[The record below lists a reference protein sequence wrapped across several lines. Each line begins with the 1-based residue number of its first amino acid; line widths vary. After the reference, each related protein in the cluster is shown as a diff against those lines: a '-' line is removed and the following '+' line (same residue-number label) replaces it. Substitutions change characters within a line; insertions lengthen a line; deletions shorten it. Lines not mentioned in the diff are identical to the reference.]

1 MIINVCKE
9 KNMTSRDVVNIISK
23 HLHTK
28 KVGHTGTLDPLATGV
43 LIVCTNHDTK
53 LVDILTSKNKEYI
66 ATMRLGIQTDTGDIT
81 GNIIK
86 KASYKVTKD
95 QIIKVLNSFLGSSTQ
110 TVPIY
115 SAVKINGKKLYEYA
129 RNGEEVTL
137 PTREINISSIELL
150 DYHDDLI
157 KFKVTVSKGTYIRS
171 LIEDIGKTLQ
181 TVATMEDLV
190 RTKQGNYKIEDS
202 YTLEDI
208 KKQSPYP
215 VGELNVAYAKYFVGN
230 SYLYPINNQEV
241 NISNVT
247 FEPGCRN
254 NWHIHHGA
262 GQILLCTAGRG
273 YYQEWGKP
281 AQELNVGDTVYI
293 APEIKHWHGAAP
305 ESYFVH
311 IAESVP
317 NENASNEWLEAVDE
331 EEYLKLK

>member
-86 KASYKVTKD
+86 RATYKVTKD
-95 QIIKVLNSFLGSSTQ
+95 QIIKVLNNFLGSSTQ

-129 RNGEEVTL
+129 RNGKEVTL

-208 KKQSPYP
+208 KNDNYKPIP
-215 VGELNVAYAKYFVGN
+215 LNIVLKDYHTYNLNATEYFKVKNGSKMLLN
-230 SYLYPINNQEV
+230 IDDKIVTLLYNNKPIALYRKEND
-241 NISNVT
+241 IY
-247 FEPGCRN
+247 R
-254 NWHIHHGA
+254 
-262 GQILLCTAGRG
+262 
-273 YYQEWGKP
+273 
-281 AQELNVGDTVYI
+281 VYKML
-293 APEIKHWHGAAP
+293 EI
-305 ESYFVH
+305 
-311 IAESVP
+311 
-317 NENASNEWLEAVDE
+317 NTDDN
-331 EEYLKLK
+331 

>member
-86 KASYKVTKD
+86 RATYKVTKD
-95 QIIKVLNSFLGSSTQ
+95 QIIKVLNNFLGSSTQ

-208 KKQSPYP
+208 KNDNYKPIP
-215 VGELNVAYAKYFVGN
+215 LNIVLKDYHTYNLNATEYFKVKNG
-230 SYLYPINNQEV
+230 SK
-241 NISNVT
+241 
-247 FEPGCRN
+247 
-254 NWHIHHGA
+254 
-262 GQILLCTAGRG
+262 ILLNIDDKIVTLL
-273 YYQEWGKP
+273 YNNKP
-281 AQELNVGDTVYI
+281 IALYRKENDIYRVYKML
-293 APEIKHWHGAAP
+293 EI
-305 ESYFVH
+305 
-311 IAESVP
+311 
-317 NENASNEWLEAVDE
+317 NTDDN
-331 EEYLKLK
+331 

>member
-86 KASYKVTKD
+86 RATYKVTKD

-208 KKQSPYP
+208 KNDNYKPIP
-215 VGELNVAYAKYFVGN
+215 LNIVLKDYHTYNLNATEYFKVKNGSKMLLN
-230 SYLYPINNQEV
+230 IDDKIVTLLYNNKPIALYRKEND
-241 NISNVT
+241 IY
-247 FEPGCRN
+247 R
-254 NWHIHHGA
+254 
-262 GQILLCTAGRG
+262 
-273 YYQEWGKP
+273 
-281 AQELNVGDTVYI
+281 VYKML
-293 APEIKHWHGAAP
+293 EI
-305 ESYFVH
+305 
-311 IAESVP
+311 
-317 NENASNEWLEAVDE
+317 NTDDN
-331 EEYLKLK
+331 

>member
-86 KASYKVTKD
+86 RATYKVTKD
-95 QIIKVLNSFLGSSTQ
+95 QIIKVLNNFLVSSTQ

-137 PTREINISSIELL
+137 PTREINISNIELL

-208 KKQSPYP
+208 KNDNYKPIP
-215 VGELNVAYAKYFVGN
+215 LNIVLKDYHTYNLNATEYFKVKNGSKMLLN
-230 SYLYPINNQEV
+230 IDDKIVTLLYNNKPIALYRKEND
-241 NISNVT
+241 IY
-247 FEPGCRN
+247 R
-254 NWHIHHGA
+254 
-262 GQILLCTAGRG
+262 
-273 YYQEWGKP
+273 
-281 AQELNVGDTVYI
+281 VYKML
-293 APEIKHWHGAAP
+293 EI
-305 ESYFVH
+305 
-311 IAESVP
+311 
-317 NENASNEWLEAVDE
+317 NTDDN
-331 EEYLKLK
+331 

>member
-86 KASYKVTKD
+86 KASYKVTKA

-115 SAVKINGKKLYEYA
+115 SAIKINGKKLYEYA

-137 PTREINISSIELL
+137 PTREINISNIELL

-171 LIEDIGKTLQ
+171 LIEDIGKALQ

-190 RTKQGNYKIEDS
+190 RTKQGHYKIEDS

-208 KKQSPYP
+208 KNDKYKPIP
-215 VGELNVAYAKYFVGN
+215 LNVV
-230 SYLYPINNQEV
+230 LEDYPTYN
-241 NISNVT
+241 
-247 FEPGCRN
+247 
-254 NWHIHHGA
+254 
-262 GQILLCTAGRG
+262 L
-273 YYQEWGKP
+273 
-281 AQELNVGDTVYI
+281 
-293 APEIKHWHGAAP
+293 
-305 ESYFVH
+305 
-311 IAESVP
+311 
-317 NENASNEWLEAVDE
+317 NENEYFKVKNGSKMFLNIDDKIATLLYNNKPIALYIKENDVYRVYKMLEINTDNN
-331 EEYLKLK
+331 

>member
-86 KASYKVTKD
+86 RATYKVTKD
-95 QIIKVLNSFLGSSTQ
+95 QIIKVLNNFLGSSTQ

-208 KKQSPYP
+208 K
-215 VGELNVAYAKYFVGN
+215 
-230 SYLYPINNQEV
+230 
-241 NISNVT
+241 
-247 FEPGCRN
+247 
-254 NWHIHHGA
+254 
-262 GQILLCTAGRG
+262 
-273 YYQEWGKP
+273 
-281 AQELNVGDTVYI
+281 
-293 APEIKHWHGAAP
+293 
-305 ESYFVH
+305 
-311 IAESVP
+311 
-317 NENASNEWLEAVDE
+317 NENYKPIPLNIVLKDYHTYNLNATEYFKVKNGSKMLLNIDDKIVTLLYNNKPIALYKKENDLYHVYKMLEISTE
-331 EEYLKLK
+331 NN

>member
-86 KASYKVTKD
+86 RATYKVTKD
-95 QIIKVLNSFLGSSTQ
+95 QIIKVLNNFLGSSKQ

-137 PTREINISSIELL
+137 PTREINISNIELL

-208 KKQSPYP
+208 KNDNYKPIP
-215 VGELNVAYAKYFVGN
+215 LNIVLKDYHTYNLNATEYFKVKNGSKMLLN
-230 SYLYPINNQEV
+230 IDDKIVTLLYNKPIALYRKEND
-241 NISNVT
+241 IY
-247 FEPGCRN
+247 R
-254 NWHIHHGA
+254 
-262 GQILLCTAGRG
+262 
-273 YYQEWGKP
+273 
-281 AQELNVGDTVYI
+281 VYKML
-293 APEIKHWHGAAP
+293 EI
-305 ESYFVH
+305 
-311 IAESVP
+311 
-317 NENASNEWLEAVDE
+317 NTDDN
-331 EEYLKLK
+331 

>member
-86 KASYKVTKD
+86 RATYKVTKD
-95 QIIKVLNSFLGSSTQ
+95 QIIKVLNNFLGSSTQ

-202 YTLEDI
+202 YTLENIKNDNYKPIPLNIVLKDYHTYNLNATEYFKVKNGSKMLLNIDDKIVTLLYNNKPIALYRKENDI
-208 KKQSPYP
+208 YRVYKML
-215 VGELNVAYAKYFVGN
+215 E
-230 SYLYPINNQEV
+230 INTDDN
-241 NISNVT
+241 
-247 FEPGCRN
+247 
-254 NWHIHHGA
+254 
-262 GQILLCTAGRG
+262 
-273 YYQEWGKP
+273 
-281 AQELNVGDTVYI
+281 
-293 APEIKHWHGAAP
+293 
-305 ESYFVH
+305 
-311 IAESVP
+311 
-317 NENASNEWLEAVDE
+317 
-331 EEYLKLK
+331 

>member
-86 KASYKVTKD
+86 RATYKVTKD
-95 QIIKVLNSFLGSSTQ
+95 QIIKVLNNFLGSSTQ

-137 PTREINISSIELL
+137 PTREINISNIELL

-208 KKQSPYP
+208 KNDNYKPMP
-215 VGELNVAYAKYFVGN
+215 LNIVLKDYHTYNLNATEYFKVKKGSKMLLN
-230 SYLYPINNQEV
+230 IDDKIVTLLYNNKPIALYRKEND
-241 NISNVT
+241 IY
-247 FEPGCRN
+247 R
-254 NWHIHHGA
+254 
-262 GQILLCTAGRG
+262 
-273 YYQEWGKP
+273 
-281 AQELNVGDTVYI
+281 VYKML
-293 APEIKHWHGAAP
+293 EI
-305 ESYFVH
+305 
-311 IAESVP
+311 
-317 NENASNEWLEAVDE
+317 NTDDN
-331 EEYLKLK
+331 

>member
-43 LIVCTNHDTK
+43 LIVCTNNDTK

-86 KASYKVTKD
+86 RATYKVTKD
-95 QIIKVLNSFLGSSTQ
+95 QIIKVLNNFLGSSTQ

-190 RTKQGNYKIEDS
+190 RTKQGNYKIENS

-208 KKQSPYP
+208 KNDNYKPIP
-215 VGELNVAYAKYFVGN
+215 LNIVLKDYHTYNLNATEYFKVKNGSKMLLN
-230 SYLYPINNQEV
+230 IDDKIVTLLYNNKPIALYRKEND
-241 NISNVT
+241 IY
-247 FEPGCRN
+247 
-254 NWHIHHGA
+254 H
-262 GQILLCTAGRG
+262 
-273 YYQEWGKP
+273 
-281 AQELNVGDTVYI
+281 VYKML
-293 APEIKHWHGAAP
+293 EI
-305 ESYFVH
+305 
-311 IAESVP
+311 
-317 NENASNEWLEAVDE
+317 NTDDN
-331 EEYLKLK
+331 

>member
-86 KASYKVTKD
+86 RATYKVTKD
-95 QIIKVLNSFLGSSTQ
+95 QIIKVLNNFLGSSTQ

-208 KKQSPYP
+208 KNDNYKSIP
-215 VGELNVAYAKYFVGN
+215 LNIVLKDYHTYNLSATEYFKVKNGSKMLLN
-230 SYLYPINNQEV
+230 IDDKIVTLLYNNKPIALYRKEND
-241 NISNVT
+241 IY
-247 FEPGCRN
+247 R
-254 NWHIHHGA
+254 
-262 GQILLCTAGRG
+262 
-273 YYQEWGKP
+273 
-281 AQELNVGDTVYI
+281 VYKML
-293 APEIKHWHGAAP
+293 EI
-305 ESYFVH
+305 
-311 IAESVP
+311 
-317 NENASNEWLEAVDE
+317 NTDDN
-331 EEYLKLK
+331 

>member
-86 KASYKVTKD
+86 RATYKVTKE
-95 QIIKVLNSFLGSSTQ
+95 QIIKVLNNFLGSSTQ

-208 KKQSPYP
+208 KNDNYKPIP
-215 VGELNVAYAKYFVGN
+215 LNIVLKDYHTYNLNATEYFKVKNGSKMLLN
-230 SYLYPINNQEV
+230 IDDKIVTLLYNNKPIALYRKEND
-241 NISNVT
+241 IY
-247 FEPGCRN
+247 R
-254 NWHIHHGA
+254 
-262 GQILLCTAGRG
+262 
-273 YYQEWGKP
+273 
-281 AQELNVGDTVYI
+281 VYKML
-293 APEIKHWHGAAP
+293 EI
-305 ESYFVH
+305 
-311 IAESVP
+311 
-317 NENASNEWLEAVDE
+317 NTDDN
-331 EEYLKLK
+331 

>member
-86 KASYKVTKD
+86 RATYKVTKD
-95 QIIKVLNSFLGSSTQ
+95 QIIKVLNNFLGSSTQ

-208 KKQSPYP
+208 KNDNYKPIPLNIVLKDYHTYNLNATEYFKVKNGSKMLLNIDDKIVTLLYNNKP
-215 VGELNVAYAKYFVGN
+215 VA
-230 SYLYPINNQEV
+230 LYRKENDIYRVYKMLEINTDDN
-241 NISNVT
+241 
-247 FEPGCRN
+247 
-254 NWHIHHGA
+254 
-262 GQILLCTAGRG
+262 
-273 YYQEWGKP
+273 
-281 AQELNVGDTVYI
+281 
-293 APEIKHWHGAAP
+293 
-305 ESYFVH
+305 
-311 IAESVP
+311 
-317 NENASNEWLEAVDE
+317 
-331 EEYLKLK
+331 

>member
-43 LIVCTNHDTK
+43 LIVCTNNDTK

-86 KASYKVTKD
+86 RATYKVTKD
-95 QIIKVLNSFLGSSTQ
+95 QIIKVLNNFLGSSTQ

-137 PTREINISSIELL
+137 PAREINISSIELL

-208 KKQSPYP
+208 KNDNYKPIP
-215 VGELNVAYAKYFVGN
+215 LNIVLKDYHTYNLNATEYFKVKNGSKMLLN
-230 SYLYPINNQEV
+230 IDDKIATLLYNNKPIALYRKEND
-241 NISNVT
+241 IY
-247 FEPGCRN
+247 R
-254 NWHIHHGA
+254 
-262 GQILLCTAGRG
+262 
-273 YYQEWGKP
+273 
-281 AQELNVGDTVYI
+281 VYKML
-293 APEIKHWHGAAP
+293 EI
-305 ESYFVH
+305 
-311 IAESVP
+311 
-317 NENASNEWLEAVDE
+317 NTDDN
-331 EEYLKLK
+331 

>member
-66 ATMRLGIQTDTGDIT
+66 ATMRLGIQTDTGDII

-86 KASYKVTKD
+86 RATYKVTKD
-95 QIIKVLNSFLGSSTQ
+95 QIIKVLNNFLGSSKQ

-137 PTREINISSIELL
+137 PTREINISNIELL

-208 KKQSPYP
+208 KNDNYKPIP
-215 VGELNVAYAKYFVGN
+215 LNIVLKDYHTYNLNATEYFKVKNGSKMLLN
-230 SYLYPINNQEV
+230 IDDKIVTLLYNNKPIALYRKEND
-241 NISNVT
+241 IY
-247 FEPGCRN
+247 R
-254 NWHIHHGA
+254 
-262 GQILLCTAGRG
+262 
-273 YYQEWGKP
+273 
-281 AQELNVGDTVYI
+281 VYKML
-293 APEIKHWHGAAP
+293 EI
-305 ESYFVH
+305 
-311 IAESVP
+311 
-317 NENASNEWLEAVDE
+317 NTDDN
-331 EEYLKLK
+331 

>member
-86 KASYKVTKD
+86 RDTYKVTKD
-95 QIIKVLNSFLGSSTQ
+95 QIIKVLNNFLGSSTQ

-208 KKQSPYP
+208 KNDNYKPIP
-215 VGELNVAYAKYFVGN
+215 LNIVLKDYHTYNLNATEYFKVKNGSKMLLN
-230 SYLYPINNQEV
+230 IDDKIVTLLYNNKPIALYRKEND
-241 NISNVT
+241 IY
-247 FEPGCRN
+247 R
-254 NWHIHHGA
+254 
-262 GQILLCTAGRG
+262 
-273 YYQEWGKP
+273 
-281 AQELNVGDTVYI
+281 VYKML
-293 APEIKHWHGAAP
+293 EI
-305 ESYFVH
+305 
-311 IAESVP
+311 
-317 NENASNEWLEAVDE
+317 NTDDN
-331 EEYLKLK
+331 

>member
-43 LIVCTNHDTK
+43 LIVCTNRDTK

-86 KASYKVTKD
+86 RATYKVTKD
-95 QIIKVLNSFLGSSTQ
+95 QIIKVLNNFLGSSTQ

-129 RNGEEVTL
+129 RNREEVTL

-208 KKQSPYP
+208 KNDNYKPIP
-215 VGELNVAYAKYFVGN
+215 LNIVLKDYHTYNLNATEYFKVKNGSKMLLN
-230 SYLYPINNQEV
+230 IDDKIVTLLYNNKPIALYRKEND
-241 NISNVT
+241 IY
-247 FEPGCRN
+247 R
-254 NWHIHHGA
+254 
-262 GQILLCTAGRG
+262 
-273 YYQEWGKP
+273 
-281 AQELNVGDTVYI
+281 VYKML
-293 APEIKHWHGAAP
+293 EI
-305 ESYFVH
+305 
-311 IAESVP
+311 
-317 NENASNEWLEAVDE
+317 NTDDN
-331 EEYLKLK
+331 

>member
-53 LVDILTSKNKEYI
+53 LVDILTSKNKKYI

-86 KASYKVTKD
+86 RATYKVTKD
-95 QIIKVLNSFLGSSTQ
+95 QIIKVLNNFLGSSTQ

-137 PTREINISSIELL
+137 PTREINISNIELL

-208 KKQSPYP
+208 KNDNYKPIP
-215 VGELNVAYAKYFVGN
+215 LNIVLKDYHTYNLNATEYFKVKNGSKMLLN
-230 SYLYPINNQEV
+230 IDDKIVTLLYNNKPIALYRKEND
-241 NISNVT
+241 IY
-247 FEPGCRN
+247 R
-254 NWHIHHGA
+254 
-262 GQILLCTAGRG
+262 
-273 YYQEWGKP
+273 
-281 AQELNVGDTVYI
+281 VYKML
-293 APEIKHWHGAAP
+293 EI
-305 ESYFVH
+305 
-311 IAESVP
+311 
-317 NENASNEWLEAVDE
+317 NTDDN
-331 EEYLKLK
+331 

>member
-9 KNMTSRDVVNIISK
+9 KNMTSRDVVNIISR

-86 KASYKVTKD
+86 RATYKVTKD
-95 QIIKVLNSFLGSSTQ
+95 QIIKVLNNFLGSSTQ

-208 KKQSPYP
+208 KNDNYKPIP
-215 VGELNVAYAKYFVGN
+215 LNIVLKDYHTYNLNATEYFKVKNGSKMLLN
-230 SYLYPINNQEV
+230 IDDKIVTLLYNNKPIALYRKEND
-241 NISNVT
+241 IY
-247 FEPGCRN
+247 R
-254 NWHIHHGA
+254 
-262 GQILLCTAGRG
+262 
-273 YYQEWGKP
+273 
-281 AQELNVGDTVYI
+281 VYKML
-293 APEIKHWHGAAP
+293 EI
-305 ESYFVH
+305 
-311 IAESVP
+311 
-317 NENASNEWLEAVDE
+317 NTDDN
-331 EEYLKLK
+331 

>member
-86 KASYKVTKD
+86 RATYKVTKD
-95 QIIKVLNSFLGSSTQ
+95 QIIKVLNNFLGSSTQ

-171 LIEDIGKTLQ
+171 LIEDIGKILQ

-208 KKQSPYP
+208 KNDNYKPMP
-215 VGELNVAYAKYFVGN
+215 LNIVLKDYHTYNLNATEYFKVKNGSKMLLN
-230 SYLYPINNQEV
+230 IDDKIVTLLYNNKPIALYRKEND
-241 NISNVT
+241 IY
-247 FEPGCRN
+247 R
-254 NWHIHHGA
+254 
-262 GQILLCTAGRG
+262 
-273 YYQEWGKP
+273 
-281 AQELNVGDTVYI
+281 VYKML
-293 APEIKHWHGAAP
+293 EI
-305 ESYFVH
+305 
-311 IAESVP
+311 
-317 NENASNEWLEAVDE
+317 NTDDN
-331 EEYLKLK
+331 

>member
-86 KASYKVTKD
+86 RATYKVTKD
-95 QIIKVLNSFLGSSTQ
+95 QIIKVLNNFLGSSTQ

-129 RNGEEVTL
+129 RNGKEVTL

-208 KKQSPYP
+208 KKDNYKPIP
-215 VGELNVAYAKYFVGN
+215 LNIVLKDYHTYNLNATEYFKVKNGSKMLLN
-230 SYLYPINNQEV
+230 IDDKIVTLLYNNKPIALYRKEND
-241 NISNVT
+241 IY
-247 FEPGCRN
+247 R
-254 NWHIHHGA
+254 
-262 GQILLCTAGRG
+262 
-273 YYQEWGKP
+273 
-281 AQELNVGDTVYI
+281 VYKML
-293 APEIKHWHGAAP
+293 EI
-305 ESYFVH
+305 
-311 IAESVP
+311 
-317 NENASNEWLEAVDE
+317 NTDDN
-331 EEYLKLK
+331 

>member
-86 KASYKVTKD
+86 RATYKVTKE
-95 QIIKVLNSFLGSSTQ
+95 QIIKVLNNFLGSSTQ

-208 KKQSPYP
+208 KNDNYKPIP
-215 VGELNVAYAKYFVGN
+215 LNIVLKDYHTYNLSATEYFKVKNGSKMLLNIDDKIVTLLYNNKPIALYRKGN
-230 SYLYPINNQEV
+230 DIYRVYKMLEINTDDN
-241 NISNVT
+241 
-247 FEPGCRN
+247 
-254 NWHIHHGA
+254 
-262 GQILLCTAGRG
+262 
-273 YYQEWGKP
+273 
-281 AQELNVGDTVYI
+281 
-293 APEIKHWHGAAP
+293 
-305 ESYFVH
+305 
-311 IAESVP
+311 
-317 NENASNEWLEAVDE
+317 
-331 EEYLKLK
+331 

>member
-23 HLHTK
+23 HLYTK

-86 KASYKVTKD
+86 RSTYKVTKD

-190 RTKQGNYKIEDS
+190 RTKQGHYKIEDS

-208 KKQSPYP
+208 KNDNYKPIP
-215 VGELNVAYAKYFVGN
+215 LNIVLKDYHTYNLNATEYFKVKNGSKMLLN
-230 SYLYPINNQEV
+230 IDDKIVTLLYNNKPIALYRKEND
-241 NISNVT
+241 IY
-247 FEPGCRN
+247 R
-254 NWHIHHGA
+254 
-262 GQILLCTAGRG
+262 
-273 YYQEWGKP
+273 
-281 AQELNVGDTVYI
+281 VYKML
-293 APEIKHWHGAAP
+293 EI
-305 ESYFVH
+305 
-311 IAESVP
+311 
-317 NENASNEWLEAVDE
+317 NTDDN
-331 EEYLKLK
+331 

>member
-86 KASYKVTKD
+86 RSTYKVTKD

-171 LIEDIGKTLQ
+171 LIEDIGKTLH

-190 RTKQGNYKIEDS
+190 RTKQGHYKIEDS

-208 KKQSPYP
+208 KNDNYKPIP
-215 VGELNVAYAKYFVGN
+215 LNIVLKDYHTYNLNATEYFKVKNGSKMLLN
-230 SYLYPINNQEV
+230 IDDKIVTLLYNNKPIALYRKEND
-241 NISNVT
+241 IY
-247 FEPGCRN
+247 R
-254 NWHIHHGA
+254 
-262 GQILLCTAGRG
+262 
-273 YYQEWGKP
+273 
-281 AQELNVGDTVYI
+281 VYKML
-293 APEIKHWHGAAP
+293 EI
-305 ESYFVH
+305 
-311 IAESVP
+311 
-317 NENASNEWLEAVDE
+317 NTDDN
-331 EEYLKLK
+331 